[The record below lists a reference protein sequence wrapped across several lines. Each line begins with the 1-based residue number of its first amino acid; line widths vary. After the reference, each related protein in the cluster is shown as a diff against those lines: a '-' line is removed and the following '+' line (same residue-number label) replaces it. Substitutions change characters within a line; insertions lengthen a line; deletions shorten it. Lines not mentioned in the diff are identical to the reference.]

1 MPDPIQGVTRVDPLG
16 LVSTGQTGSSPA
28 PPAPPA
34 DAPASV
40 DTADLTRTESLLSTI
55 STATAGVPTTD
66 RARIAQ
72 LQQAINS
79 GTYTVNPQQIADK
92 LVEIEGQLPASGK
105 GC

>member
-1 MPDPIQGVTRVDPLG
+1 MPDPIQGVNGVDPLDLG
-16 LVSTGQTGSSPA
+16 STGQAGS
-28 PPAPPA
+28 PPASAPAA

-55 STATAGVPTTD
+55 SAATAALPTSD

-72 LQQAINS
+72 LQQALSS
-79 GTYTVNPQQIADK
+79 GTYTVNPQQIADR
-92 LVEIEGQLPASGK
+92 LIEVDGQLPASAN